1 MQGGGESMDMSYQ
14 STFVQ
19 MFAVSWLV
27 ENFSTWHFT
36 TLCGIFVECT
46 MNVCPVNKS
55 RWETLKLVLWCYRMV
70 SVSMSLY
77 ILRCFKSRWHTN
89 KTKQKKILLTQTVFR
104 SFGDLVWVTWAGLVE
119 IQWRVRGGGIRHE
132 HFCHVKYFL
141 NFKLVRPTC
150 ARAERLSKQPVGFL
164 RVVWT
169 RLKAAAPTRF

>member
-1 MQGGGESMDMSYQ
+1 MDMSYQ

-89 KTKQKKILLTQTVFR
+89 KTNKRKTFNANSISLLWG
-104 SFGDLVWVTWAGLVE
+104 FGLSNVSGAGWNTMTRA
-119 IQWRVRGGGIRHE
+119 WRW
-132 HFCHVKYFL
+132 
-141 NFKLVRPTC
+141 NT
-150 ARAERLSKQPVGFL
+150 ARAFLSRQVFFKFQTSTSYLREGGAAVKTPRGLPPGCLNTFEGSSTDSFL
-164 RVVWT
+164 V
-169 RLKAAAPTRF
+169 P